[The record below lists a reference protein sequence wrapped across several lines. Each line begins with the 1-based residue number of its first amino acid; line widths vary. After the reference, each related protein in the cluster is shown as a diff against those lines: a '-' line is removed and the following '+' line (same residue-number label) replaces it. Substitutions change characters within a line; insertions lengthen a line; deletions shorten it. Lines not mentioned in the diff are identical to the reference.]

1 MNANADNNVIESGGS
16 PNESVSNERDMD
28 KAPGSIRAKAEEIA
42 SCYTAD
48 ERAMACTIYGEAG
61 GLPYADRLGVGWSMR
76 TYHDLHPGQSYE
88 DQADMRY
95 VPRDSLRKDRKSGEY
110 TSIELKA
117 WEDSFKAAGEVL
129 NASPGSNPIP
139 GVTHFYDIT
148 RKTNPWPSATQVP
161 YGSGTL
167 LYFRDVP

>member
-1 MNANADNNVIESGGS
+1 MCLGTSSPQASFPLPPWTRRDYPNTGMSANADNKVIESGGS

-28 KAPGSIRAKAEEIA
+28 KAPGSIGAKAEEVA
-42 SCYTAD
+42 SYYTTD
-48 ERAMACTIYGEAG
+48 ERAMA
-61 GLPYADRLGVGWSMR
+61 
-76 TYHDLHPGQSYE
+76 
-88 DQADMRY
+88 
-95 VPRDSLRKDRKSGEY
+95 SGEY

-129 NASPGSNPIP
+129 NASPSSNPIP

-167 LYFRDVP
+167 LYFKDVP